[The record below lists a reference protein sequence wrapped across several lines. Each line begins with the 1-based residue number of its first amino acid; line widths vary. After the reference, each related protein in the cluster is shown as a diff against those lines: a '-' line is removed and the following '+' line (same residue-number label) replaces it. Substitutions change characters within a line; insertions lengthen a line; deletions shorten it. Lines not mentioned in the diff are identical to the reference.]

1 MKTSI
6 GICFLRENYDVN
18 VRCLFAFEKVWL
30 LLIYGIVFYILR
42 K

>member
-6 GICFLRENYDVN
+6 GICFPRENHD
-18 VRCLFAFEKVWL
+18 VRCLFSFEKVWL